1 MMRVAL
7 LLSGQVRGNDASA
20 SLHQHIIKK
29 YDVDVYCQYWHQ
41 GDDRQHHRELTALYA
56 PEAIRSDAA
65 VFNTSD
71 YCAKHHA
78 ALHQNHVVR
87 SRKGTYGYP
96 YHHLFSQLLGLQHV
110 SNMFNWADYDFIIRA
125 RYDKINIINF
135 PDLHQLSTQHFYAG
149 NRHPA
154 YDGVADY
161 FMDLIF
167 IMPNMM
173 QSYCHAFDL
182 MHQADVSNRMYTWS
196 KSYADYFF
204 PEYVFAYLLEE
215 LNFKERYIK
224 LPYDKFLI
232 EPA

>member
-1 MMRVAL
+1 MRIAL
-7 LLSGQVRGNDASA
+7 LLSGQVRCNDSSA
-20 SLHQHIIKK
+20 SLHQHIINK
-29 YDVDVYCQYWHQ
+29 YSVDVYCQYWHD
-41 GDDRQHHRELTALYA
+41 GDDHEHHRELTALYA

-65 VFNTSD
+65 VFNTPD
-71 YCAKHHA
+71 YCVKHHA

-87 SRKGTYGYP
+87 SCKGRYGYP

-135 PDLHQLSTQHFYAG
+135 PDLHQLNVHNFYAG

-173 QSYCHAFDL
+173 QSYCRAFDL

-215 LNFKERYIK
+215 LNFKHRYIK
-224 LPYDKFLI
+224 LPYDQFLI
-232 EPA
+232 TPA

>member
-7 LLSGQVRGNDASA
+7 LLSGYVRNNDSST
-20 SLHQHIIKK
+20 SLITHIINK
-29 YDVDVYCQYWHQ
+29 YNVDVYCHYWHD
-41 GDDRQHHRELTALYA
+41 GDDHQHHHELTTLYA
-56 PEAIRSDAA
+56 PKGIQSSAAI
-65 VFNTSD
+65 FNTPD

-78 ALHQNHVVR
+78 ALHHNHVVR
-87 SRKGTYGYP
+87 SCKNRYGYP
-96 YHHLFSQLLGLQHV
+96 YHHLFSQLLGLQLV

-135 PDLHQLSTQHFYAG
+135 PDLHQLSVQKFYAG

-154 YDGVADY
+154 YDEVADY

-182 MHQADVSNRMYTWS
+182 MHSAEVSNRMYTWS

-215 LNFKERYIK
+215 LNFKDRYIK
-224 LPYDKFLI
+224 LPHDQFLI
-232 EPA
+232 ASA

>member
-7 LLSGQVRGNDASA
+7 LLSGQVRNNDSST
-20 SLHQHIIKK
+20 SLMQHIIKK
-29 YDVDVYCQYWHQ
+29 HHVDVYCQYWHS
-41 GDDRQHHRELTALYA
+41 GDDHQHHEELTSCYA
-56 PEAIRSDAA
+56 PVAIRSDAA
-65 VFNTSD
+65 VFNTPD
-71 YCAKHHA
+71 YCAQHHA
-78 ALHQNHVVR
+78 ALHANHVHGR
-87 SRKGTYGYP
+87 PKHRYGHP
-96 YHHLFSQLLGLQHV
+96 YHHLFSQLLGLQLV

-135 PDLHQLSTQHFYAG
+135 PDLQKLDVQKFYAG

-182 MHQADVSNRMYTWS
+182 MHQADVCNRMYAWS

-215 LNFKERYIK
+215 LNFKDRYIK
-224 LPYDKFLI
+224 LPYDEFLI
-232 EPA
+232 APA